1 MKAFLLFF
9 LFISISAF
17 SQTDSLRHRIHQII
31 RNKNAKVGIAIR
43 GLENGDTLSVNGATS
58 FPLFS
63 VVKIPTALTV
73 LHLVDMK
80 KLSLDSSIHF
90 VHSFLDTNTF
100 SPIRDEINKAEFD
113 LTIRELLSYSISRSD
128 NIAFEEL
135 VELVGGIK
143 VVSDY
148 SRSIQHEIFINAT
161 GKDGLTEYIKNR
173 STPLAMNS
181 LLIKIDQEKFL
192 SNASRDLFWKMMKET
207 KNAPNRIKGLLPEGT
222 IVMHKP
228 GTSGADENGLSIAF
242 NDVGIVTLPS
252 GKHFVISVFITNS
265 RESDE
270 VNAAIIAEIS
280 KATWDY
286 FIAKN

>member
-1 MKAFLLFF
+1 MKSFLIFF

-31 RNKNAKVGIAIR
+31 QNKNAKVGLAIR
-43 GLENGDTLSVNGATS
+43 GLENGDTLSINGATS

-100 SPIRDEINKAEFD
+100 SPIRDEINKVEFD

-128 NIAFEEL
+128 NIAFEKL
-135 VELVGGIK
+135 VELAGGIK

-148 SRSIQHEIFINAT
+148 SRSMQHEIFINAT
-161 GKDGLTEYIKNR
+161 GKDGLTEYIKNS

-181 LLIKIDQEKFL
+181 LLIKIDQKKFL
-192 SNASRDLFWKMMKET
+192 SNGSRDLFWKLMKET

-228 GTSGADENGLSIAF
+228 GTSGADDNGLNIAF
-242 NDVGIVTLPS
+242 NDVGIVTLPN
-252 GKHFVISVFITNS
+252 GNHFVISVFITNS
-265 RESDE
+265 TESDE
-270 VNAAIIAEIS
+270 VNASIIAEIS
-280 KATWDY
+280 KAAWDY